1 MAILDLWTANEI
13 MKGSETLIFK
23 KTMLK
28 IRCGMDEKEI
38 EDFINQWL
46 KMNPN
51 APFVTE

>member
-13 MKGSETLIFK
+13 MRGNETLVFK

-28 IRCGMDEKEI
+28 ISCGMEEDEI
-38 EDFINQWL
+38 EEFIEQWY

-51 APFVTE
+51 APAATE